1 MVYLITRVLT
11 NNEDI
16 VYFLGGGIV
25 TPCNPTT
32 TTNPDN
38 PNQEYKFLIYVR
50 DDVTNDKNGAGEMCS

>member
-1 MVYLITRVLT
+1 MLMVYLITRVLT

-38 PNQEYKFLIYVR
+38 PNQEYKFPIYVR
-50 DDVTNDKNGAGEMCS
+50 MM